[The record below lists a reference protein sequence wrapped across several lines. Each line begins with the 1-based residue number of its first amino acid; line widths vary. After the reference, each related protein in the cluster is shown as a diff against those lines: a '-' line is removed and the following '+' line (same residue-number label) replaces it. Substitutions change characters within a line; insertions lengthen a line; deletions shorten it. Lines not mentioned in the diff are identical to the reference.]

1 MPSSKDQDFLEFVL
15 DQLAGLKGVTSRRMF
30 GGIGL
35 YRADTFFAIIDEGR
49 LYFVTD
55 EKTRAAYIDL
65 GMKPF
70 QYAPDKFIHTY
81 YEVPVD
87 VLEDDG
93 ALCEWAHAAVDA
105 QKARARRSPSRSR
118 TKSRARTSSPRK
130 VKAPTQK
137 VRTPARKRP

>member
-1 MPSSKDQDFLEFVL
+1 MLVPPIKDQDFLEFVL
-15 DQLAGLKGVTSRRMF
+15 DQLARVKPITSRRMF

-35 YRADTFFAIIDEGR
+35 YQATTFFAIIDEGR

-55 EKTRAAYIDL
+55 DATRPAFEER

-70 QYAPDKFIHTY
+70 QYAPGKFIHTY

-93 ALCEWAHAAVDA
+93 ALCEWARSAVAA
-105 QKARARRSPSRSR
+105 QGRRK
-118 TKSRARTSSPRK
+118 TKKPGR
-130 VKAPTQK
+130 
-137 VRTPARKRP
+137 ARKR

>member
-1 MPSSKDQDFLEFVL
+1 MPSSKDQDFLEFIL
-15 DQLAGLKGVTSRRMF
+15 DQLARVKPVTPKRMF

-35 YRADTFFAIIDEGR
+35 YQGETFFAIIDEGR

-55 EKTRAAYIDL
+55 DATHPAYEER

-70 QYAPDKFIHTY
+70 QYAPGKFIHTY

-93 ALCEWAHAAVDA
+93 ALCDWARAAVAA
-105 QKARARRSPSRSR
+105 QGRRKTKKPKSKRSR
-118 TKSRARTSSPRK
+118 
-130 VKAPTQK
+130 
-137 VRTPARKRP
+137 KR

>member
-15 DQLAGLKGVTSRRMF
+15 DQLSSVKSITSRRMF

-35 YRADTFFAIIDEGR
+35 YQSTTFFAIIDDGR

-55 EKTRAAYIDL
+55 ETTRAAYVDR
-65 GMKPF
+65 GMAPF
-70 QYAPDKFIHTY
+70 QYAPGKFIHTY

-93 ALCEWAHAAVDA
+93 ALADWARAAVSA
-105 QKARARRSPSRSR
+105 QGRRRE
-118 TKSRARTSSPRK
+118 
-130 VKAPTQK
+130 
-137 VRTPARKRP
+137 KRPTRNAKSKKRQ

>member
-15 DQLAGLKGVTSRRMF
+15 DQLSSVTSITSRRMF

-35 YRADTFFAIIDEGR
+35 YQSTTFFAIIDDGR

-55 EKTRAAYIDL
+55 DATRSEYVDR
-65 GMKPF
+65 GMAPF
-70 QYAPDKFIHTY
+70 QYAPGKFIHTY

-93 ALCEWAHAAVDA
+93 ALCDWARAAVSA
-105 QKARARRSPSRSR
+105 QGRRG
-118 TKSRARTSSPRK
+118 KRK
-130 VKAPTQK
+130 
-137 VRTPARKRP
+137 PARKAKSKKRQ